1 MSYEERTLIFVS
13 DFDTFKCDEEIE
25 EFVVDTK
32 QNMHKT
38 TEKQE
43 QKYFVHCCT
52 YKYTLNSTYMDIL
65 R

>member
-1 MSYEERTLIFVS
+1 MKSEHLFLYEISTHL
-13 DFDTFKCDEEIE
+13 KCNEEIE